1 MAATSG
7 RQMMI
12 TTHKPTQNDKCL
24 KNDVSVKDTNN
35 CFPARSMLCCS
46 LYNDIQVSTKL
57 ISVLGQDIAFNAFPK
72 WLNITIS
79 G

>member
-1 MAATSG
+1 MAAALG

-12 TTHKPTQNDKCL
+12 TTHKPTQKDKCL

-35 CFPARSMLCCS
+35 CFTARFTLCCS

-57 ISVLGQDIAFNAFPK
+57 ISVLGQDIAFNAVPK
-72 WLNITIS
+72 WLHITIS